1 MATRTG
7 SFVWQNSQAY
17 RQILRELDDWNWDGR
32 CGRRRKVLPPDVAR
46 RVLKDVEDQHSI
58 NAIVKKYH
66 RHFPFS
72 RPWLINAVADG
83 SLQRMADGH
92 SELICR

>member
-1 MATRTG
+1 MATQTA
-7 SFVWQNSQAY
+7 SPVWQDIPVY
-17 RQILRELDDWNWDGR
+17 RKILRELDDWSWDDR
-32 CGRRRKVLPPDVAR
+32 CGRRRKVLPADVAR
-46 RVLKDVEDQHSI
+46 RVLKDVAEGRSI

-92 SELICR
+92 